1 MVVVGQATQKRKRPK
16 VSADV
21 IDASP
26 GKKTKEKI
34 KITNGVE
41 AKDEDGEAFRF
52 SASFMITPIR
62 AIRRRRR
69 RNLCFCLFEQVFN
82 GSESQ
87 IELEN
92 TFHNILHSLRNTPWK
107 DFAGR

>member
-1 MVVVGQATQKRKRPK
+1 MDVEISIMFNPAPQRSIKASNEKQDTMVVVGQATQKRKRPK

-41 AKDEDGEAFRF
+41 AKD
-52 SASFMITPIR
+52 
-62 AIRRRRR
+62 
-69 RNLCFCLFEQVFN
+69 
-82 GSESQ
+82 
-87 IELEN
+87 
-92 TFHNILHSLRNTPWK
+92 
-107 DFAGR
+107 